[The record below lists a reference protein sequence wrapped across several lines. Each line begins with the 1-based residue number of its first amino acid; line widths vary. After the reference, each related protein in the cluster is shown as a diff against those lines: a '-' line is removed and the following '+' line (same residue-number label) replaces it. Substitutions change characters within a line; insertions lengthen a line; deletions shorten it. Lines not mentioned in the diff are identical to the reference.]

1 MKAASPKSSKNE
13 ENVDLNKWGY
23 SHNAGEVHRAILSS
37 TILKFFFRPRSGAA
51 DIYQQEHGRR

>member
-23 SHNAGEVHRAILSS
+23 SHNAGEVHRTIFTS
-37 TILKFFFRPRSGAA
+37 TILSFFPSSKWSS
-51 DIYQQEHGRR
+51 